1 MVTFTFI
8 VDFCR
13 RAFPPAANHRVS
25 SRGEGYREYE
35 LCSRQLAYVSLHN
48 KAAPRDLAIYIAQRR
63 KLVIHGQGHHASDN
77 HAVLEATLI
86 AMSHSVCRRNRRA
99 AAVAVGR
106 WEENE
111 LLF

>member
-13 RAFPPAANHRVS
+13 RAFPPAANHREQQGGRLPRVVGS
-25 SRGEGYREYE
+25 S
-35 LCSRQLAYVSLHN
+35 YVSLHN
-48 KAAPRDLAIYIAQRR
+48 KAAPRALAIYIAQRR

-86 AMSHSVCRRNRRA
+86 ATSHSVCRRLPRRRC
-99 AAVAVGR
+99 GR
-106 WEENE
+106 SMGGK
-111 LLF
+111 

>member
-13 RAFPPAANHRVS
+13 RAFPPTANHREQQGGRLPRVVVGS
-25 SRGEGYREYE
+25 S
-35 LCSRQLAYVSLHN
+35 YVSLHN
-48 KAAPRDLAIYIAQRR
+48 KAAPRALAIYIAQRR

-86 AMSHSVCRRNRRA
+86 ATSHSVCRRRRRRLC
-99 AAVAVGR
+99 GR
-106 WEENE
+106 SMGGK
-111 LLF
+111 